1 MEFRTAEVIS
11 QCHQN
16 LTLYTI
22 LQLEKSHN
30 ISQLADW
37 RKRYGIGDYIEN
49 LKNKIQLEQ
58 LKHITLLSP
67 ETSKDL
73 KELADSKISDMN
85 FTQFTTLL
93 ENEITKIDLKTFITR
108 LKILKD
114 QVYSFEAT
122 RAIAP
127 KLENEALWLGK
138 MDEVVEEMKV
148 TVEPLI
154 TSP

>member
-11 QCHQN
+11 ECHQN

-22 LQLEKSHN
+22 LKLEKSHN

-67 ETSKDL
+67 ETSRDL
-73 KELADSKISDMN
+73 EELADSKISDLS
-85 FTQFTTLL
+85 T
-93 ENEITKIDLKTFITR
+93 
-108 LKILKD
+108 
-114 QVYSFEAT
+114 
-122 RAIAP
+122 
-127 KLENEALWLGK
+127 
-138 MDEVVEEMKV
+138 
-148 TVEPLI
+148 
-154 TSP
+154 